1 MAPKVGY
8 LLPTRER
15 VMDGN
20 PAAGPLLKLAER
32 AEALNYDSI
41 WIGDSLFDRPRHEPL
56 VMLAGVAARTR
67 RVLLG
72 TGVLLPA
79 LRNPVQ
85 LAHQVATL
93 DQISEGRLILGIGI
107 SPDQP
112 GIHAEFAAV
121 GVPFEKRVGRV
132 LECMRLCRALWS
144 GEPVTWEGRWQ
155 LNNAVLGPVP
165 HRKGG
170 PPIWM
175 GGNTPGAMQRA
186 ARFFDGWFPI
196 SPSPEIFDEQWREVK
211 NMTRNAGRD
220 PEAFDGAMYM
230 TVCVDDQPARAEA
243 RIGEFLEAYYPGRGE
258 MMKRNQAWFAGP
270 ASAVA
275 DWLASYAD
283 AGLTHFVIRFAGDH
297 ERQLEEIAGI
307 RAELGWSP
315 HPSKLDP
322 DQ

>member
-1 MAPKVGY
+1 VGPKIGY

-15 VMDGN
+15 VMEGN
-20 PAAGPLLKLAER
+20 PAGGPLLQLGER
-32 AEALNYDSI
+32 AEALGYDSI

-56 VMLAGVAARTR
+56 VMLAGVAARTK

-93 DQISEGRLILGIGI
+93 DQISEGRVILGIGI

-112 GIHAEFAAV
+112 GIRAEFAAV

-132 LECMRLCRALWS
+132 LEAMRLCRALWT
-144 GEPVTWEGRWQ
+144 GEPVTWEGRWP
-155 LNNAVLGPVP
+155 LENVVIGPTP

-175 GGNTPGAMQRA
+175 GGNTAGAMQRA
-186 ARFFDGWFPI
+186 AQYFEGWFPI
-196 SPSPEIFDEQWREVK
+196 SPSPEAFGEQWRDVRT
-211 NMTRNAGRD
+211 MARQAGRD
-220 PEAFDGAMYM
+220 PDALDGAMYM
-230 TVCVDDQPARAEA
+230 TVCVDDDRARAET

-258 MMKRNQAWFAGP
+258 MMKRTQAWFAGP

-275 DWLASYAD
+275 DWLARYAE
-283 AGLTHFVIRFAGDH
+283 AGLTHFVMRFTGDH
-297 ERQLEEIAGI
+297 ERQLEAIARI
-307 RAELGWSP
+307 RAELGW
-315 HPSKLDP
+315 
-322 DQ
+322 

>member
-1 MAPKVGY
+1 LTPKVGY
-8 LLPTRER
+8 LLPTRES
-15 VMDGN
+15 VMQGN

-32 AEALNYDSI
+32 AEALRYDSI
-41 WIGDSLFDRPRHEPL
+41 WVGDSLLDRPRHEPL
-56 VMLAGVAARTR
+56 VMLAGVAGRTR
-67 RVLLG
+67 RVSLG

-93 DQISEGRLILGIGI
+93 DQVSEGRLILGIGI
-107 SPDQP
+107 GQDQP

-132 LECMRLCRALWS
+132 LEGMRLCRALWS
-144 GEPVTWEGRWQ
+144 GEPVTWDGLWRME
-155 LNNAVLGPVP
+155 NAVIGPVP
-165 HRKGG
+165 HRSGG

-186 ARFFDGWFPI
+186 ARDFDGWFPI
-196 SPSPEIFDEQWREVK
+196 SPSAETFRMRWLEVRAMARE
-211 NMTRNAGRD
+211 AGRD
-220 PEAFDGAMYM
+220 PDALDGAMYM
-230 TVCVDDQPARAEA
+230 TLCVDDNGARGEA

-258 MMKRNQAWFAGP
+258 MMKKHQAWFAGP

-275 DWLASYAD
+275 DWLAGYAD

-297 ERQLEEIAGI
+297 ERQLDEIASI
-307 RAELGWSP
+307 RAKLGW
-315 HPSKLDP
+315 
-322 DQ
+322 

>member
-8 LLPTRER
+8 LLPTRES
-15 VMDGN
+15 VMQGR

-32 AEALNYDSI
+32 AEELGYDSI
-41 WIGDSLFDRPRHEPL
+41 WIGDSLLDRPRHEPL
-56 VMLAGVAARTR
+56 VMLAGVAGRTK

-93 DQISEGRLILGIGI
+93 DQISEGRIILGIGI

-112 GIHAEFAAV
+112 GTHAEFAAV

-132 LECMRLCRALWS
+132 LECMQLCRALWT
-144 GEPVTWEGRWQ
+144 GEPVTWEGRWR
-155 LNNAVLGPVP
+155 LENAVIGPVP

-186 ARFFDGWFPI
+186 ARYFDGWFPI
-196 SPSPEIFDEQWREVK
+196 WPSPELFGRQWREVLA
-211 NMTRNAGRD
+211 MRREAGRD
-220 PEAFDGAMYM
+220 VGAFDGAMYL
-230 TVCVDDQPARAEA
+230 TVCIDDDIARAEA

-258 MMKRNQAWFAGP
+258 MMKRTRRGLPVRPQPLRTGSP
-270 ASAVA
+270 ATPPP
-275 DWLASYAD
+275 
-283 AGLTHFVIRFAGDH
+283 G
-297 ERQLEEIAGI
+297 
-307 RAELGWSP
+307 
-315 HPSKLDP
+315 
-322 DQ
+322 

>member
-1 MAPKVGY
+1 MVPKVGY
-8 LLPTRER
+8 LLPTRES
-15 VMDGN
+15 VMQGN

-41 WIGDSLFDRPRHEPL
+41 WVGNSLLDRPRHEPL
-56 VMLAGVAARTR
+56 VMLAGVAGRTR
-67 RVLLG
+67 RVSLG

-107 SPDQP
+107 SPDHS
-112 GIHAEFAAV
+112 GIHVEFAAV

-132 LECMRLCRALWS
+132 LECMRLCRALWT
-144 GEPVTWEGRWQ
+144 GEPVTWDGRWQ
-155 LNNAVLGPVP
+155 LENAVIGPVP

-175 GGNTPGAMQRA
+175 GGNTPGAMERA
-186 ARFFDGWFPI
+186 ARYFDGWFPI
-196 SPSPEIFDEQWREVK
+196 SPSPESFRKKWLEVRAMARE
-211 NMTRNAGRD
+211 AGRD
-220 PEAFDGAMYM
+220 PDRLDGAMYM
-230 TVCVDDQPARAEA
+230 TICVDDDTARGQA

-258 MMKRNQAWFAGP
+258 MMKKGQAWFAGP

-275 DWLASYAD
+275 DWLAAYAD
-283 AGLTHFVIRFAGDH
+283 AGLTHFVIRFTGDH
-297 ERQLEEIAGI
+297 ERQLEAIAGI
-307 RAELGWSP
+307 RAKLGW
-315 HPSKLDP
+315 
-322 DQ
+322 

>member
-8 LLPTRER
+8 LLPTRES
-15 VMDGN
+15 VMQRR

-32 AEALNYDSI
+32 AEELGYDSI
-41 WIGDSLFDRPRHEPL
+41 WIGDSLLDRPRHEPL
-56 VMLAGVAARTR
+56 VMLAGVAGRTK

-93 DQISEGRLILGIGI
+93 DQISEGRIILGIGI

-132 LECMRLCRALWS
+132 LECMRLCRALWT
-144 GEPVTWEGRWQ
+144 GEPVTWDGRWR
-155 LNNAVLGPVP
+155 LENAVIGPVP

-186 ARFFDGWFPI
+186 ARYFDGWFPI
-196 SPSPEIFDEQWREVK
+196 WPSPALFGRQWREVLA
-211 NMTRNAGRD
+211 MRREAGRD
-220 PEAFDGAMYM
+220 LDAFDGAMYL
-230 TVCVDDQPARAEA
+230 TVCIDDDIARAEA

-258 MMKRNQAWFAGP
+258 MMKKNQAWFAGP
-270 ASAVA
+270 AASVAVG
-275 DWLASYAD
+275 LAGYAD
-283 AGLTHFVIRFAGDH
+283 AGLTHFVIRFTGDH
-297 ERQLEEIAGI
+297 ERQLEAIAGI
-307 RAELGWSP
+307 RVQLGW
-315 HPSKLDP
+315 
-322 DQ
+322 